1 MGNSLHRFAIAEKTL
16 FGLIDPALLLRI
28 NLLYLLLAGIRKKRL
43 RTAAI
48 RRGPYSGW
56 DLFTPTIRFLTASVS
71 LGRAPGGSL
80 GTSPSAP
87 CCRYAFTQRFT
98 EWLLTPNFS
107 LSTEGLYPF
116 SRYRLTIFN

>member
-1 MGNSLHRFAIAEKTL
+1 MMSLCHSWFGRDLSKKRGFAGFFTGLDLAFFVRPSPESVLCTL
-16 FGLIDPALLLRI
+16 VALALT
-28 NLLYLLLAGIRKKRL
+28 RKKRL
-43 RTAAI
+43 STAAM

-87 CCRYAFTQRFT
+87 CCRYAFAQRCT
-98 EWLLTPNFS
+98 EWLLTPNCS
-107 LSTEGLYPF
+107 RSTEVL
-116 SRYRLTIFN
+116 